1 MNHNHHETSHVKLAS
16 KATLHC
22 LAGCGIG
29 DIVGVII
36 GTILGISYYER
47 VVTGLILGFVF
58 GFLLGVLP
66 LLKHGMTLKQAARI
80 VLTTE
85 VFSILA
91 METAEAITEILFP
104 GMRRAGLAHIRYWL
118 GLSTALIAGFVVAF
132 PVNWFLVRRGIR
144 HQH

>member
-1 MNHNHHETSHVKLAS
+1 MDHEHETSQIKLATQ
-16 KATLHC
+16 ATVHC
-22 LAGCGIG
+22 LTGCGIG
-29 DIVGVII
+29 DIIGVII
-36 GTILGISYYER
+36 GTALGISYYER
-47 VVTGLILGFVF
+47 IALGLILGFVF
-58 GFLLGVLP
+58 GFSLGVLP
-66 LLKHGMTLKQAARI
+66 LLQHKMTFRHAAKI

-91 METAEAITEILFP
+91 MEAAEAVTEILFP
-104 GMRRAGLAHIRYWL
+104 GMRRVGLIHLRYWL